1 MGKLA
6 KGERLSPKLEAVLAR
21 LCQRLGALTT
31 TSAVKLPY
39 LVDVVATHY
48 LGRSITDGTHQTWDH
63 GVVTHEVWSYIQN
76 GGDIQGPFDVT
87 AHRLTEEGGKQ
98 ISLGGTPDDELSPE
112 EETVVDLVADNY
124 GGLDAKSLG
133 RLTKTL
139 NTHFDKRVWGN
150 NQQAAVNEDAYA
162 RLAEG
167 YQTFANRLQH
177 LNFADEKKWGE
188 PIDDPYE
195 YLRRKL
201 GG

>member
-21 LCQRLGALTT
+21 LCQKLGEMTT
-31 TSAVKLPY
+31 TRAVKLPY

-48 LGRSITDGTHQTWDH
+48 LGRPITDGTHQTWDH
-63 GVVTHEVWSYIQN
+63 GVVTTEVWSYIQN
-76 GGDIQGPFDVT
+76 GGDIHGPFDIR
-87 AHRLTEEGGKQ
+87 AHHLTEEGGKQ
-98 ISLGGTPDDELSPE
+98 ISLGGEPDDELSPE
-112 EETVVDLVADNY
+112 EEAIVDLIAENY
-124 GGLDAKSLG
+124 GRLDAKSLG
-133 RLTKTL
+133 RLTKSL
-139 NTHFDKRVWGN
+139 NTQFDKRAWGN
-150 NQQAAVNEDAYA
+150 NQKAAVDEDAYA

-167 YQTFANRLQH
+167 YQTFSRRLPT

-201 GG
+201 GE